1 MMMMM
6 MMDMMIHDDDDDD
19 DVKMIPEVSTS
30 KGQIVHERWSTQ
42 LTHKMMMMDMMMK
55 YVSSLLSCHADG

>member
-6 MMDMMIHDDDDDD
+6 MMDMMIHDDDD

>member
-1 MMMMM
+1 MMM
-6 MMDMMIHDDDDDD
+6 MMIHDDDDDGHDDDD